1 MYRSTAGPGH
11 DLEIFSYQREAFVT
25 LPNPAIDLPFRQQA
39 QQILDHQNRHVEAPQ
54 VSQMTGFQTSNAL
67 PFERFVGPF
76 RRHVH
81 EPLPLSVNETI
92 FE

>member
-11 DLEIFSYQREAFVT
+11 DLEVFSYQRQSFVT
-25 LPNPAIDLPFRQQA
+25 LPNPLPFRQQA
-39 QQILDHQNRHVEAPQ
+39 EQILDHQNRHTESPQ
-54 VSQMTGFQTSNAL
+54 VLQMTGFHISNPL

-81 EPLPLSVNETI
+81 EPLPLSVNEI
-92 FE
+92 MFE